1 MRRQWNDR
9 ADLQAKISGGV
20 NLNRAFHPPPMV
32 QECLTPQTVKCVPI
46 CEDRIKSRLNVKSN
60 CVMSSSIRN
69 RLPGIIEKIVS
80 DKVVSEIVIRTAA
93 GEVTSVITT
102 GSVQR
107 MNLKEGDQ
115 VFAMIKATEVSVE
128 KE

>member
-1 MRRQWNDR
+1 
-9 ADLQAKISGGV
+9 V
-20 NLNRAFHPPPMV
+20 
-32 QECLTPQTVKCVPI
+32 
-46 CEDRIKSRLNVKSN
+46 
-60 CVMSSSIRN
+60 SSSIRN
-69 RLPGIIEKIVS
+69 RLPGTIEKIVS

-102 GSVQR
+102 SSIQR

-115 VFAMIKATEVSVE
+115 VLAIIKATEVSIE

>member
-1 MRRQWNDR
+1 
-9 ADLQAKISGGV
+9 
-20 NLNRAFHPPPMV
+20 
-32 QECLTPQTVKCVPI
+32 
-46 CEDRIKSRLNVKSN
+46 
-60 CVMSSSIRN
+60 MSSSIRN
-69 RLPGIIEKIVS
+69 RLSGTIERIVS

-102 GSVQR
+102 SSVQR

-115 VFAMIKATEVSVE
+115 VFAIIKATEVSVE

>member
-1 MRRQWNDR
+1 M
-9 ADLQAKISGGV
+9 
-20 NLNRAFHPPPMV
+20 
-32 QECLTPQTVKCVPI
+32 KCAPI

-60 CVMSSSIRN
+60 RVMNSSIRN
-69 RLPGIIEKIVS
+69 RLPGTIEKIVS

-115 VFAMIKATEVSVE
+115 VFAMIKATEVSVQ

>member
-1 MRRQWNDR
+1 
-9 ADLQAKISGGV
+9 
-20 NLNRAFHPPPMV
+20 MV
-32 QECLTPQTVKCVPI
+32 QECREAANREQPAI
-46 CEDRIKSRLNVKSN
+46 CEDRIKIRLNVRTN
-60 CVMSSSIRN
+60 RVMSSSIRN
-69 RLPGIIEKIVS
+69 RLPGTIENIIS

-115 VFAMIKATEVSVE
+115 VFAIIKATEVSVE

>member
-1 MRRQWNDR
+1 MPETANGE
-9 ADLQAKISGGV
+9 S
-20 NLNRAFHPPPMV
+20 P
-32 QECLTPQTVKCVPI
+32 PI
-46 CEDRIKSRLNVKSN
+46 CEDRIKIRLNAKTN
-60 CVMSSSIRN
+60 RVMSSSTRN
-69 RLPGIIEKIVS
+69 RLLGTIEKIVS

-102 GSVQR
+102 SSVQR

-115 VFAMIKATEVSVE
+115 VFAIIKATEVSVE

>member
-1 MRRQWNDR
+1 MSDT
-9 ADLQAKISGGV
+9 A
-20 NLNRAFHPPPMV
+20 NR
-32 QECLTPQTVKCVPI
+32 ECVPI

-60 CVMSSSIRN
+60 RVMSSSIRN
-69 RLPGIIEKIVS
+69 RLPGTIEKIVS

-115 VFAMIKATEVSVE
+115 VCAMIKATEVSVE

>member
-1 MRRQWNDR
+1 
-9 ADLQAKISGGV
+9 
-20 NLNRAFHPPPMV
+20 
-32 QECLTPQTVKCVPI
+32 
-46 CEDRIKSRLNVKSN
+46 
-60 CVMSSSIRN
+60 MSSSIRN
-69 RLPGIIEKIVS
+69 RLPGTIEKIVS

-102 GSVQR
+102 SSVQR

-115 VFAMIKATEVSVE
+115 VCAIIKATEVAVE

>member
-1 MRRQWNDR
+1 M
-9 ADLQAKISGGV
+9 
-20 NLNRAFHPPPMV
+20 
-32 QECLTPQTVKCVPI
+32 
-46 CEDRIKSRLNVKSN
+46 SN
-60 CVMSSSIRN
+60 SIRN
-69 RLPGIIEKIVS
+69 RLPGTIEKIVS

-115 VFAMIKATEVSVE
+115 VFAIIKATEVSVE

>member
-1 MRRQWNDR
+1 M
-9 ADLQAKISGGV
+9 
-20 NLNRAFHPPPMV
+20 
-32 QECLTPQTVKCVPI
+32 T
-46 CEDRIKSRLNVKSN
+46 
-60 CVMSSSIRN
+60 SSIRN
-69 RLPGIIEKIVS
+69 RLPGTIEKIVS

-102 GSVQR
+102 SSVQR

-115 VFAMIKATEVSVE
+115 VFAIIKATEVSVE

>member
-1 MRRQWNDR
+1 
-9 ADLQAKISGGV
+9 
-20 NLNRAFHPPPMV
+20 
-32 QECLTPQTVKCVPI
+32 
-46 CEDRIKSRLNVKSN
+46 
-60 CVMSSSIRN
+60 MSSSIRN
-69 RLPGIIEKIVS
+69 QLPGTIENIIS

-115 VFAMIKATEVSVE
+115 VFAIIKATDVSVE

>member
-1 MRRQWNDR
+1 
-9 ADLQAKISGGV
+9 
-20 NLNRAFHPPPMV
+20 
-32 QECLTPQTVKCVPI
+32 
-46 CEDRIKSRLNVKSN
+46 
-60 CVMSSSIRN
+60 MSSSIRN
-69 RLPGIIEKIVS
+69 RLPGTIEKIVS

-102 GSVQR
+102 SSVQR

-115 VFAMIKATEVSVE
+115 VFAIFKATEVSVE